1 MAKGA
6 TAVKVA
12 VADSVR
18 DLARQRR
25 RRDDPEPRIARGN
38 PAVAPPAFA
47 GQPQNWSANALG
59 LPREDPCPVEP
70 LGIEGEFYHLI
81 DSSGQFRSLTASD
94 FSHAGIQSLFA
105 AMPNW
110 PQWAWPRFGKVTNDS
125 TTGQPL
131 PAPIKSFDD
140 DAVRSALFLACTRRG
155 LFSPTDK
162 LRGRGMWATKGGGL
176 IYHAG
181 EELWLFDGARIK
193 AIETGLHEGYFYPRL
208 PSLPAPWTEQIALE
222 EHPARE
228 LLTGLTTFS
237 WTRREIDPILLLGWL
252 AVAYLGAALDW
263 RTAILLLG
271 GFGTGKSTLQ
281 DGLKALFGEALFHS
295 ADATAAGI
303 YQKMAHDSR
312 PIAIDELEPDADSR
326 KVDNVVNLM
335 RASASGAIGRRGSAG
350 GTAGEFQMRS
360 AFLFS
365 AINNPLHA
373 SQDLSRVAILRLNE
387 LDKKAGPPPVID
399 PDSCGR
405 MVLALLMREWPRFL
419 RTRELYM
426 AALGR
431 GGHSQRGQKNY
442 GTLLAAAD
450 CLLGAELAEELGIS
464 TAFTVEGLEN
474 TAGLDFWSKALAAD
488 ALPEVEDALPNW
500 KKCLDYILTS
510 HVEAWRHGK
519 RQTVGQLLQD
529 VQTPSAVNIPT
540 VMGIEEAQSELGL
553 TGLGLKAPG
562 SLPADLADPQSL
574 VLAIPNDH
582 PAIARLLR
590 ETEWARGGWKDA
602 LRQCPAQLQVMVTDK
617 RHNKVKIAGVDKR
630 CTLVVLKR
638 YYEAPE
644 R

>member
-1 MAKGA
+1 MAKGPA
-6 TAVKVA
+6 AVKVA

-18 DLARQRR
+18 DLARQKRR
-25 RRDDPEPRIARGN
+25 REDPPPRIPRGN
-38 PAVAPPAFA
+38 PAVAPPKFA
-47 GQPQNWSANALG
+47 GQPTNWTANALG
-59 LPREDPCPVEP
+59 LPKEDACPVEP
-70 LGIEGEFYHLI
+70 LGIEGEYYHLI
-81 DSSGQFRSLTASD
+81 DSSGQFRSLVASD

-110 PQWAWPRFGKVTNDS
+110 PQWCWPRYGKVTNDPDS
-125 TTGQPL
+125 GHPTP
-131 PAPIKSFDD
+131 PPIKSFDD
-140 DAVRSALFLACTRRG
+140 DAVRAALFLACTRRG

-162 LRGRGMWATKGGGL
+162 LRGRGMWSTKGGGL

-181 EELWLFDGARIK
+181 EELWVFDGVRIK
-193 AIETGLHEGYFYPRL
+193 SIETGLHEGYFYPRL
-208 PSLPAPWTEQIALE
+208 PSLPAPWTEAMMLE
-222 EHPARE
+222 EHPARDLLKG
-228 LLTGLTTFS
+228 LLTFN
-237 WTRREIDPILLLGWL
+237 WTRKEIDPILLLGWI

-281 DGLKALFGEALFHS
+281 DGFKALFGEALFHS

-312 PIAIDELEPDADSR
+312 PIAIDELEPEAESR
-326 KVDNVVNLM
+326 KVENVVNLM
-335 RASASGAIGRRGSAG
+335 RASASGAIGRRGSSG
-350 GTAGEFQMRS
+350 GQAGEFQMRS

-387 LDKKAGPPPVID
+387 LDSNAGPPPVID
-399 PDSCGR
+399 PDTCGR
-405 MVLALLMREWPRFL
+405 MVLATLMREWPRFH

-426 AALGR
+426 AALAK

-450 CLLGAELAEELGIS
+450 CLIGAELADEIGVAS
-464 TAFTVEGLEN
+464 AFTLQDEENTVGLE
-474 TAGLDFWSKALAAD
+474 FWSQALAAD

-510 HVEAWRHGK
+510 QVEPWRNGK
-519 RQTVGQLLQD
+519 RLTVGKLLQD
-529 VQTPSAVNIPT
+529 VYMPSVLSA
-540 VMGIEEAQSELGL
+540 EEAIGELGL
-553 TGLGLKAPG
+553 TGLGLRVPG
-562 SLPADLADPQSL
+562 QLPAELADPKSF

-590 ETEWARGGWKDA
+590 DTEWARGGWKDA
-602 LRQCPAQLQVMVTDK
+602 LRQCPAHLRIMVTDK
-617 RHNKVKIAGVDKR
+617 QHNKVKIAGVDKR
-630 CTLVVLKR
+630 CTLVVMKR
-638 YYEAPE
+638 YNEAPE